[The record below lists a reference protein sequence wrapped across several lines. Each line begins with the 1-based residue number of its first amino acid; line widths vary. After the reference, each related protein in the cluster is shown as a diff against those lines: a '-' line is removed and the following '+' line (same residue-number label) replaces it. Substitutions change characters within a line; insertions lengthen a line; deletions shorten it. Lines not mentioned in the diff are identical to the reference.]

1 MNATRVLP
9 TYIFVQSSDRQHHT
23 LSIRAYCIL
32 LYGIR
37 LGWVQDI
44 LHQQS
49 VYANVMADLMIF
61 YFMKLHFLLNAI
73 ENYGVR

>member
-1 MNATRVLP
+1 MYTYLRPTTPYIKHKGVL
-9 TYIFVQSSDRQHHT
+9 
-23 LSIRAYCIL
+23 CIL
-32 LYGIR
+32 HGIR